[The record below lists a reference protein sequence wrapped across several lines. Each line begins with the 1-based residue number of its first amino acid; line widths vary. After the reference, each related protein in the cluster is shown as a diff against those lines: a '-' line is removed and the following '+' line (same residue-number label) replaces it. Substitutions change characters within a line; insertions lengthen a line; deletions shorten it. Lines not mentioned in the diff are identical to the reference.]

1 MAKESSTELA
11 ARLKAEGRWQ
21 AFCER
26 KADLE
31 FEGKSKKHAHILAA
45 KEFPPKPGPGV
56 ETYGRKIV
64 DPVVTLPVAPPADID
79 TSKMSATTK
88 KLYEQRGASVSAE
101 KLISPAEKAA
111 AAAIAECR
119 AATAAGTLMLPNR
132 TTLPITP
139 EQMFVDTAK
148 GVGTGDPL
156 TIVSLP
162 ITTDAPKIID
172 ANAQMPEPDHA
183 VSAKDFEGK
192 IFNVR
197 EDIEWVA
204 SNMDIGGLRASN
216 APSAFAWSFL
226 KACREDANMKFE
238 FFKNIMPKLLPS
250 KSALEEQERFQDDG
264 RKILNILDKVE
275 AASKK
280 ARGAEDFA

>member
-1 MAKESSTELA
+1 MAGKETSTELA
-11 ARLKAEGRWQ
+11 LRLKAEGRWQ

-45 KEFPPKPGPGV
+45 KEFPAKPGPGV

-64 DPVVTLPVAPPADID
+64 DPVVVLPVAPPANVD

-88 KLYEQRGASVSAE
+88 KLYDQKSSSGA
-101 KLISPAEKAA
+101 KLVSPAEKAA

-119 AATAAGTLMLPNR
+119 AATAAGTLILPNG
-132 TTLPITP
+132 TTLPITA
-139 EQMFVDTAK
+139 EQMFVD
-148 GVGTGDPL
+148 P
-156 TIVSLP
+156 
-162 ITTDAPKIID
+162 DAPKIID
-172 ANAQMPEPDHA
+172 ANSQMPEPDQA

-204 SNMDIGGLRASN
+204 SNMDIGGLRAAN

-264 RKILNILDKVE
+264 RKILGILDKVE
-275 AASKK
+275 AAAKK
-280 ARGAEDFA
+280 AREAEAFV